1 MKIYKEDGAIII
13 DFGNDEIKCNGDV
26 CIDIQKGLTR
36 KDVCVKNG
44 NWIGNENKTGVRIR

>member
-1 MKIYKEDGAIII
+1 MKIYKEDGAIVI
-13 DFGNDEIKCNGDV
+13 DFGNDEIKCNGDA

-44 NWIGNENKTGVRIR
+44 NWIGNENTTGVRIR